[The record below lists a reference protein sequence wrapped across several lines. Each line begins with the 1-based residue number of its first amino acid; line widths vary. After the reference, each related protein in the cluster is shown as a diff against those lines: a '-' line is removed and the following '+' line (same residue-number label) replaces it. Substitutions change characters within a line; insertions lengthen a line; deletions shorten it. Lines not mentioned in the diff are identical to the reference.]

1 MKRRDENR
9 QQSKEEFEA
18 EFNGGDGDGTN
29 PGEQAGSWV
38 KANDEVIKKR
48 KIMKAKRIGGGGGG
62 VNTPFTGFQGGII
75 NKEVSRADVI

>member
-18 EFNGGDGDGTN
+18 EFNGDGNGTN
-29 PGEQAGSWV
+29 PGEQAGSWA

-48 KIMKAKRIGGGGGG
+48 KIMKAKRIGGGGG
-62 VNTPFTGFQGGII
+62 VNTPFTGFQGGIT
-75 NKEVSRADVI
+75 NKEVS